1 MRNKLLSIP
10 NPSLEQTIK
19 GLHGFDV
26 IEPLEDVEACR
37 QLWANYREANELSA
51 IATDILTS
59 PSGNQKISKNS
70 LPTWSLSLAASD
82 SSGIDLCPWST
93 AECET
98 ICLGLHSGR
107 NEFENIQNVQRVRT
121 WFLTYHPREFVTI
134 VKFELERA
142 LRNRRRAVGPRSFVA
157 ARLNAYSD
165 IRWERLAP
173 CLFMSG
179 IRFYD
184 YTKAP
189 PKVRNNRPANY
200 HLTYSIN
207 EKTTERGLA
216 ERLSAGPVAIVGA
229 YRKGQAPLPTSP
241 HAPVIDGDK
250 TDARYRDSAGV
261 IVYLS
266 RKGSKLKATSP
277 FIREDLLKRVTI

>member
-1 MRNKLLSIP
+1 MIKNL
-10 NPSLEQTIK
+10 SLERTIK
-19 GLHGFDV
+19 DLHGLNT
-26 IEPLEDVEACR
+26 IEPLEDVNACR
-37 QLWANYREANELSA
+37 QLWASFREANGLSP

-59 PSGNQKISKNS
+59 PSGNQKIAKNS
-70 LPTWSLSLAASD
+70 LPTWSLSLAASTT
-82 SSGIDLCPWST
+82 SGVDLCQWST
-93 AECET
+93 VECEN

-107 NEFENIQNVQRVRT
+107 NEFENVRNIQRVRT

-142 LRNRRRAVGPRSFVA
+142 LRNRRRAVGSQAKIA

-173 CLFMSG
+173 SLFMSG
-179 IRFYD
+179 VRFYD

-189 PKVRNNRPANY
+189 PKVRDSRPANY

-207 EKTTERGLA
+207 EKTTARGLA

-229 YRKGQAPLPTSP
+229 YRKGQAPIPTSP
-241 HAPVIDGDK
+241 HARVIDGDK
-250 TDARYRDSAGV
+250 TDARYRDSAGT

-266 RKGSKLKATSP
+266 RKGSKLKALSP
-277 FIREDLLKRVTI
+277 FIREDLLTRVTL